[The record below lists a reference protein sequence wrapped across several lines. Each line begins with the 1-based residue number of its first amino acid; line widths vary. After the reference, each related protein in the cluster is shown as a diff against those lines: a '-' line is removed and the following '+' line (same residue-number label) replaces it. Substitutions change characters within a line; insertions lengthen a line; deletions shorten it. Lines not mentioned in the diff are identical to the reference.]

1 MFRKVKDLFG
11 KKESPLVEEIGLADI
26 PALISDHEK
35 EWDAELL
42 QAASVSR
49 EKVLSIR
56 DSLEAAVRRLSES
69 KRDAAFHPKLEK
81 IVQNSLPQFEKA
93 VLFALGRP
101 LPEDADE
108 FYQACTESL
117 KGCVKGLAGPG
128 RYLRNVFPEEMKEIR
143 VIIDEF
149 GKEVNLL
156 TPVIAQ
162 SRARREK
169 VRLVREAHL
178 RAREMD
184 AALDRLSKEI
194 PGIKEEIVALTRR
207 RDESQATIESCDRRM
222 ENDPAFREAAAQVER
237 SKKEMSGILR
247 KFQGTSSTLVHVL
260 RKAEKITQ
268 RSETESLARDI
279 RRVIGLLSSRE
290 VPPAADIER
299 EAGAVLPAVSRMI
312 ASGEV
317 QLKNQEER
325 DLFSSPEKIP
335 GVLSKMIRENE
346 RAREIATM
354 AEARLA
360 GDPNRIQRG
369 KAEEELR
376 SILSERREK
385 ERHLEELIGREKEM
399 RAEYPRLSLQLE
411 AHLSSLLG
419 GNWHIPRD

>member
-11 KKESPLVEEIGLADI
+11 KKESPLVEEIGFADI
-26 PALISDHEK
+26 PAIISDHEQAW
-35 EWDAELL
+35 EAEFV
-42 QAASVSR
+42 QAANVSR
-49 EKVLSIR
+49 KKILSTR

-143 VIIDEF
+143 AIIDDF
-149 GKEVNLL
+149 GKEVNLF
-156 TPVIAQ
+156 TPVVAQ

-169 VRLVREAHL
+169 VRLILEAHS
-178 RAREMD
+178 RACEMD
-184 AALDRLSKEI
+184 AALERLSREI
-194 PGIKEEIVALTRR
+194 PGIKEEIVYLTSR
-207 RDESQATIESCDRRM
+207 RDEKQATIESCDRRLRD
-222 ENDPAFREAAAQVER
+222 DPAFREASAIVER
-237 SKKEMSGILR
+237 SKKELSEIAR
-247 KFQGTSSTLVHVL
+247 KLQGTSSTLVHVM
-260 RKAEKITQ
+260 RKAEKIAH
-268 RSETESLARDI
+268 RSDTERLARDL
-279 RRVIGLLSSRE
+279 RRVIDLVSSRE
-290 VPPAADIER
+290 VPAAADIER
-299 EAGAVLPAVSRMI
+299 EVGAILPLVSRMI

-335 GVLSKMIRENE
+335 GILSKMIQENE
-346 RAREIATM
+346 RAREMATM

-360 GDPNRIQRG
+360 SDPIRMQREN
-369 KAEEELR
+369 AEEELR
-376 SILSERREK
+376 SIHSELKEK
-385 ERHLEELIGREKEM
+385 ERHLQELIGKEKEM
-399 RAEYPRLSLQLE
+399 RDEYPRLSLQLE
-411 AHLSSLLG
+411 AQLSSLLG
-419 GNWHIPRD
+419 GNWHIAKV

>member
-11 KKESPLVEEIGLADI
+11 KKESPLVEEIGFADI
-26 PALISDHEK
+26 PAIISDHEQAW
-35 EWDAELL
+35 EAEFV
-42 QAASVSR
+42 QAANVSR
-49 EKVLSIR
+49 KKILSTR

-143 VIIDEF
+143 AIIDDF
-149 GKEVNLL
+149 GKEVNLF
-156 TPVIAQ
+156 TPVVAQ

-169 VRLVREAHL
+169 VRLILEAHS
-178 RAREMD
+178 RACEMD
-184 AALDRLSKEI
+184 AALERLSREI
-194 PGIKEEIVALTRR
+194 PGIKEEIVYLTSR
-207 RDESQATIESCDRRM
+207 RDEKQATIESCDRRLRD
-222 ENDPAFREAAAQVER
+222 DPAFREASAIVER
-237 SKKEMSGILR
+237 SKKELSEIAR
-247 KFQGTSSTLVHVL
+247 KLQGTSSTLVHVM
-260 RKAEKITQ
+260 RKAEKIAH
-268 RSETESLARDI
+268 RSDTERLARDL
-279 RRVIGLLSSRE
+279 RRVIDLVSSRE
-290 VPPAADIER
+290 VPAAADIER
-299 EAGAVLPAVSRMI
+299 EVGAILPLFSRMI

-335 GVLSKMIRENE
+335 GILSKMIQENE
-346 RAREIATM
+346 RAREMATM

-360 GDPNRIQRG
+360 SDPIRMQREN
-369 KAEEELR
+369 AEEELR
-376 SILSERREK
+376 SIHSELKEK
-385 ERHLEELIGREKEM
+385 ERHLQELIGKEKEM
-399 RAEYPRLSLQLE
+399 RDEYPRLSLQLE
-411 AHLSSLLG
+411 AQLSSLLG
-419 GNWHIPRD
+419 GNWHIAKV